1 MNRTPQRVAGL
12 TIGALL
18 LLGSGAQARIGGAG
32 TQFLSM
38 GAGARSIGMG
48 GAVSA
53 LGGDLE
59 SVYWNPAGIALLEG
73 TAAGFTHTMLYADMS
88 LEDAAVAVPAMDGV
102 IAVSGLAFLSG
113 SIDETT
119 EEMPDGT
126 GETFTA
132 NAMAMTLSYARMMT
146 DKFSAGL
153 SFRLIRE
160 ALADVSTT
168 SWGFDLGG
176 IYNVGWNLRLG
187 FSVVNFG
194 PDMQLSGNALES
206 TWGNDEW
213 SDTQKPDVPAL
224 LQSEPY
230 PMPMTFRAGMAYDLS
245 LGAMGTVTASVEG
258 MHPVDQDEALALGAQ
273 YGYDGRYFLRAGY
286 NTINNMQWSA
296 GAGVR
301 IPTGGTRLSVDY
313 CYQQHEYLD
322 GVHRL
327 AVGVWPK

>member
-1 MNRTPQRVAGL
+1 MNRTPLRVTCVAMS
-12 TIGALL
+12 ALL
-18 LLGSGAQARIGGAG
+18 LLCPGAQARIGGAG

-48 GAVSA
+48 SAVSA

-59 SVYWNPAGIALLEG
+59 SVYWNPAGIALIEG

-102 IAVSGLAFLSG
+102 IGISGLAFLSG
-113 SIDETT
+113 KIDETT

-126 GETFTA
+126 GETFSA
-132 NAMAMTLSYARMMT
+132 NAMAVTVSYARMMT

-153 SFRLIRE
+153 SFRVIRE
-160 ALADVSTT
+160 ALADVSAT

-176 IYNVGWNLRLG
+176 AYNVGWNLRLG
-187 FSVVNFG
+187 FAVANFG
-194 PDMQLSGNALES
+194 PDMQLSGDALEQ

-213 SDTQKPDVPAL
+213 SDTQKDDVPTL

-230 PMPMTFRAGMAYDLS
+230 PMPMAFRAGMAYDLS
-245 LGAMGTVTASVEG
+245 LGTMGMLTACVEG
-258 MHPVDQDEALALGAQ
+258 SHPVDQDETLALGAQ

-301 IPTGGTRLSVDY
+301 IPAGGTDLSVDY
-313 CYQQHEYLD
+313 CYQQHEYLN